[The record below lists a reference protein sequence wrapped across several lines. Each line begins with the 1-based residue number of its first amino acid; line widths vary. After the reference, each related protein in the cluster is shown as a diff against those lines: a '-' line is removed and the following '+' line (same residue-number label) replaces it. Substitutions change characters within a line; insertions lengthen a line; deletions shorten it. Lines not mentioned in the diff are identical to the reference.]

1 MAKAIAV
8 VEEKEMAAQTYVVT
22 GTLTNQNTV
31 TLDEDVPITD
41 TKVRVTIEPI
51 NDRHPRPLKEVLAE
65 IHQQQRERGHVP
77 PTAQEVDEYVR
88 QERASWE

>member
-1 MAKAIAV
+1 
-8 VEEKEMAAQTYVVT
+8 MAAQTYVVT

-41 TKVRVTIEPI
+41 TKVRVTIEPL

-65 IHQQQRERGHVP
+65 IHQSLQASGHRP

-88 QERASWE
+88 QERAGWDSTTLY